1 MCEAIRVF
9 NGISQL
15 SCFVM
20 LRVTEEAQR
29 PKCSCHKL
37 AHDFL
42 SDCDVRTADL
52 GMESKGVLIETV
64 GGN

>member
-1 MCEAIRVF
+1 
-9 NGISQL
+9 
-15 SCFVM
+15 M

-29 PKCSCHKL
+29 PKCSCHEL
-37 AHDFL
+37 ARDFL

-52 GMESKGVLIETV
+52 RMESKGVLIETV